1 VHVLTEVEVHRLLD
15 PRALIPAI
23 EEAFRSRYPSALMPT
38 RTQMKL
44 TDGIFLIMPCHD
56 RLGRGL
62 GMKLVKF
69 NENPR
74 NPDDRLQATYILLDA
89 DTGCA
94 KLVIPANYLTD
105 MRTAATSAVATRLLA
120 REDARVLGVFGTGRQ
135 ARAHLHVLR
144 HVRNFERA
152 LVCGRETARS
162 RHFAEQMEHELGM
175 KVEAVYSRTCAN
187 ESDVLCTCTTSKT
200 PLFDGKMLRK
210 GAHINAVGSFQPTTR
225 EIDDDTVRHARIV
238 VDTYDGA
245 LAEAGDLLIPL
256 KSGVI
261 KRVNLIADLHE
272 LTRGKKTVRT
282 GPSDITVFKSVGNAL
297 EDLVAAELLE
307 DAALSLDS
315 KPSAASAPSSA
326 VPS

>member
-1 VHVLTEVEVHRLLD
+1 MHVLTEVEVHRLLD
-15 PRALIPAI
+15 PRALIAAI
-23 EEAFRSRYPSALMPT
+23 EEAFRSRFPSTLMPT

-44 TDGIFLIMPCHD
+44 ADGIFLIMPCHD
-56 RLGRGL
+56 RVDHGL

-69 NENPR
+69 NEHPR
-74 NPDDRLQATYILLDA
+74 TPEDRLQATYILLDA
-89 DTGCA
+89 ATGCA

-135 ARAHLHVLR
+135 ARAHLQVLR

-152 LVCGRETARS
+152 LVCGKDTGRTRL
-162 RHFAEQMEHELGM
+162 FAEHMEHELGI

-200 PLFDGKMLRK
+200 PLFDGNMLRK

-225 EIDDDTVRHARIV
+225 ELDDVTVRHARIV

-261 KRVNLIADLHE
+261 KRENLLADLHE
-272 LTRGKKTVRT
+272 LLKGKRAVRT
-282 GPSDITVFKSVGNAL
+282 SPNDITLFKSVGNAL
-297 EDLVAAELLE
+297 EDLVAAELLDE
-307 DAALSLDS
+307 AALSLDS
-315 KPSAASAPSSA
+315 TAVASEN
-326 VPS
+326 

>member
-1 VHVLTEVEVHRLLD
+1 MHVLTEVEVHRLLD
-15 PRALIPAI
+15 PRALIAAI
-23 EEAFRSRYPSALMPT
+23 EEAFRSRYPSTLMPT

-44 TDGIFLIMPCHD
+44 ADGIFLIMPCHD
-56 RLGRGL
+56 RVDRGL

-69 NENPR
+69 NEHPR
-74 NPDDRLQATYILLDA
+74 TPEDRLQATYILLDA
-89 DTGCA
+89 DSGRA

-135 ARAHLHVLR
+135 ARAHLLVLH

-152 LVCGRETARS
+152 LVCGKDPVRS
-162 RHFAEQMEHELGM
+162 RLFAEQMEQELNI

-200 PLFDGKMLRK
+200 PLFDGNMLRK
-210 GAHINAVGSFQPTTR
+210 GAHINAVGSFQPSTR
-225 EIDDDTVRHARIV
+225 ELDDATVRHARIV

-256 KSGVI
+256 QSGVI
-261 KRVNLIADLHE
+261 KRENLLADLHE
-272 LTRGKKTVRT
+272 LVKGKRVVRT
-282 GPSDITVFKSVGNAL
+282 SPNDITLFKSVGNAL
-297 EDLVAAELLE
+297 EDLVAGELLE
-307 DAALSLDS
+307 EAALSLDT
-315 KPSAASAPSSA
+315 KTTSAEK
-326 VPS
+326 

>member
-1 VHVLTEVEVHRLLD
+1 MLERDPPVHVLTEVEVHRLLD
-15 PRALIPAI
+15 PRALIAAI
-23 EEAFRSRYPSALMPT
+23 EEAFRSRYPSTLMPT

-44 TDGIFLIMPCHD
+44 ADGIFLIMPCHD
-56 RLGRGL
+56 RVGRGL

-69 NENPR
+69 NEHPR
-74 NPDDRLQATYILLDA
+74 MPDDRLQATYILVDA
-89 DTGCA
+89 ETGCA

-135 ARAHLHVLR
+135 ARAHLQVLR
-144 HVRNFERA
+144 QVRNFERA
-152 LVCGRETARS
+152 LVCGKDAART
-162 RHFAEQMEHELGM
+162 RLFADHMEHELDM

-200 PLFDGKMLRK
+200 PLFDGNMLRK

-225 EIDDDTVRHARIV
+225 ELDDVTVRHARIV

-256 KSGVI
+256 KAGVI
-261 KRVNLIADLHE
+261 KRESLLADLHQ
-272 LTRGKKTVRT
+272 LTLGKKPIRNS
-282 GPSDITVFKSVGNAL
+282 PQDITLFKSVGSAL

-307 DAALSLDS
+307 EAALSLDS
-315 KPSAASAPSSA
+315 KAAAA
-326 VPS
+326 EK

>member
-15 PRALIPAI
+15 PRALIAGI
-23 EEAFRSRYPSALMPT
+23 EEAFRSRYPSTLMPT

-44 TDGIFLIMPCHD
+44 ADGIFLIMPCHD
-56 RLGRGL
+56 RVGRGL

-74 NPDDRLQATYILLDA
+74 TSDDRLQATYILLDA

-135 ARAHLHVLR
+135 ARAHLQVLR

-152 LVCGRETARS
+152 LVSGKDSART
-162 RHFAEQMEHELGM
+162 RLFAEQMEHELGM

-200 PLFDGKMLRK
+200 PLFDGNMLRK
-210 GAHINAVGSFQPTTR
+210 GAHINAIGSFQPTTR
-225 EIDDDTVRHARIV
+225 ELDDVTVRHARIV
-238 VDTYDGA
+238 VDTYDGT
-245 LAEAGDLLIPL
+245 LTEAGDLLIPL
-256 KSGVI
+256 KAGVI
-261 KRVNLIADLHE
+261 KRESLLADLHQ
-272 LTRGKKTVRT
+272 LTMGKKSIRT
-282 GPSDITVFKSVGNAL
+282 SPQDITLFKSVGSAL
-297 EDLVAAELLE
+297 EDLVAAELLDE
-307 DAALSLDS
+307 AALSLDS
-315 KPSAASAPSSA
+315 KAAAA
-326 VPS
+326 EK